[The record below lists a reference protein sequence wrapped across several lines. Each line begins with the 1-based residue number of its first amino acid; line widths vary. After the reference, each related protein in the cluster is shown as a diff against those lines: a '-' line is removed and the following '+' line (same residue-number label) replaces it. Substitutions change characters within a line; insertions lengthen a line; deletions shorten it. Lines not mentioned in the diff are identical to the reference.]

1 MISRKK
7 PTNQKNG
14 GILPAATVPTPNH
27 PNPLIRR
34 GVLQISPSTQQLSLP
49 MVVSHFKTHVFPRR
63 GNSFTNFPTQDQEI
77 SEISAI
83 VVHQ

>member
-1 MISRKK
+1 MISRKT
-7 PTNQKNG
+7 PTNRKNG

-27 PNPLIRR
+27 PSPPIRM

-77 SEISAI
+77 SEISAT